1 MNRSDVLGLIRSTGI
16 VAIMRGIE
24 EHKALRAAEAL
35 LKGGV
40 KAIEVTFNTP
50 GADRIIMS
58 IHERFK
64 EAVIVG
70 AGTVTNPASAVRAI
84 DCGAEFI
91 LAPNT
96 DPEVIATVKRYGKI
110 MVPGAFTAT
119 EVLKCYDYGADI
131 VKIFPVSSVGPQYI
145 GDLRGP
151 YDYIELMAVGGVN
164 ADNVGKFIKSGAAAV
179 GAGGSLLDRKQ
190 LDNDNYRAVEELA
203 RRFTEEIRAA
213 RQ

>member
-1 MNRSDVLGLIRSTGI
+1 VNRADVLGLIRATGI

-24 EHKALRAAEAL
+24 EYKAVRAAEAL

-64 EAVIVG
+64 EDVIVG
-70 AGTVTNPASAVRAI
+70 AGTVTNPASAVRAM

-96 DPEVIATVKRYGKI
+96 DAEVIATVKKYGKV

-119 EVLKCYDYGADI
+119 EVLKCYTCGADM
-131 VKIFPVSSVGPQYI
+131 VKIFPVSSVGPKYI

-151 YDYIELMAVGGVN
+151 YDYIEMMAVGGVN
-164 ADNVGKFIKSGAAAV
+164 ADNAGKFIKAGAAAV

-190 LDNDNYRAVEELA
+190 LDDGNYQAIEELA
-203 RRFTEEIRAA
+203 RRFTEEIKSTR
-213 RQ
+213 